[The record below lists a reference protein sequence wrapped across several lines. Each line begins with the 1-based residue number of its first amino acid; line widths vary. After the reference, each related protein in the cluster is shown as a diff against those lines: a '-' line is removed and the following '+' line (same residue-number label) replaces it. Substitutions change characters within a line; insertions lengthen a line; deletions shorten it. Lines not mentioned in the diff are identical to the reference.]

1 MLDQKGVAVRSP
13 LRRERGL
20 AALLTAVC
28 LSLVGAAP
36 ASPPSIRGELDA
48 PGLRALLAK
57 ERGRT
62 VLVNFWATWCVPC
75 REEFPDLDRLAR
87 ELAPRGLTVIGIST
101 DFSSQTA
108 AAENFL
114 TATRPSFANYRKKS
128 GGDDQAFIEAVDSK
142 WGGELPFSVLYG
154 PDGRK
159 AKTLSGQHTYA
170 SYRRE
175 ILDVMTG
182 AGSRETGNGKR

>member
-1 MLDQKGVAVRSP
+1 MLDQ
-13 LRRERGL
+13 EGL
-20 AALLTAVC
+20 AVSAQPSAVSRALIRMVVVSVMLLAAAHAR
-28 LSLVGAAP
+28 LAAGAPP
-36 ASPPSIRGELDA
+36 ATPPAIRGELDA

-108 AAENFL
+108 EVEKFL
-114 TATRPSFANYRKKS
+114 AATRPSFANYRKKG

-154 PDGRK
+154 RDGRK
-159 AKTLSGQHTYA
+159 AKTLSGQHSYDA
-170 SYRRE
+170 YRRE
-175 ILDVMTG
+175 ILEVMT
-182 AGSRETGNGKR
+182 SRR

>member
-1 MLDQKGVAVRSP
+1 MLDQKGLAVSSQPSAVSRALIRTVVVSAM
-13 LRRERGL
+13 LL
-20 AALLTAVC
+20 AAAHARLAA
-28 LSLVGAAP
+28 GAPP
-36 ASPPSIRGELDA
+36 AIRGELDA

-108 AAENFL
+108 EVEKFLAA
-114 TATRPSFANYRKKS
+114 ARPSFANYRKKG

-159 AKTLSGQHTYA
+159 TKTLSGQHSYDA
-170 SYRRE
+170 YRRE
-175 ILDVMTG
+175 ILEVMT
-182 AGSRETGNGKR
+182 SRK

>member
-1 MLDQKGVAVRSP
+1 MLDQTSLAARSRVRRAP
-13 LRRERGL
+13 VF
-20 AALLTAVC
+20 AALLTAAC
-28 LSLVGAAP
+28 LSLPGAAP
-36 ASPPSIRGELDA
+36 AAGPPAIRGELDA

-101 DFSSQTA
+101 DFSSQ
-108 AAENFL
+108 AAEVEKFL
-114 TATRPSFANYRKKS
+114 VSTRPSFANYRKKS

-159 AKTLSGQHTYA
+159 AKTLSGQHSYDG
-170 SYRRE
+170 YRRE
-175 ILDVMTG
+175 ILQVMTE
-182 AGSRETGNGKR
+182 AGRR